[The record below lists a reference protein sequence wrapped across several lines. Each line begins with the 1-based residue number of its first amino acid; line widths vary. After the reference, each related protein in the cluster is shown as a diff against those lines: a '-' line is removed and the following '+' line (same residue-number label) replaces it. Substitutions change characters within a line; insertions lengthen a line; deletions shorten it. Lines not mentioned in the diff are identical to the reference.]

1 MGSSMIARVDEH
13 ESLRAEVREWIRAN
27 HPGDPGWK
35 LPQSALEVADD
46 RQFQWL
52 RDWQRKLYDAGYVGA
67 EWPSEYGGA
76 GKPRGTQRV
85 IDQEL
90 ARGRAPFLLN
100 LVALSWAGPVILRF
114 GTEAQK
120 KKFLRPLLRCDEVW
134 CQGFSEPGAGSDLA
148 SLRTRAVRSGSE
160 WVIDGHKV
168 WTTLGRYADWCILL
182 ARTDESAV
190 KHAGIS
196 YFLAPMKVPGVEV
209 QPLVKLTGEGG
220 FNQVIWSAA
229 RIPVEALIGREGQGW
244 EIAMATL
251 QFERGAAEGS
261 AGGQFVGGPGE
272 QVASLA
278 RLAQSLERDGRP
290 ALADPVV
297 RDRLTAFWI
306 EETALRANAARARI
320 PGLVADRPEALPLQ
334 SKLASSEHGQALA
347 DFACELE
354 GPGAALWI
362 GDPHAPANAEW
373 QRSYLNSFAMTI
385 AGGTSEI
392 LRNILG
398 ERVLGQ
404 PKTR

>member
-1 MGSSMIARVDEH
+1 MMRAMDEH
-13 ESLRAEVREWIRAN
+13 EGLRARVREWVAGN

-35 LPQSALEVADD
+35 LPQSALEVAED
-46 RQFQWL
+46 RQFNWL
-52 RDWQRKLYDAGYVGA
+52 RDWQRKLYDAGFVGA
-67 EWPSEYGGA
+67 EWPSEYGG
-76 GKPRGTQRV
+76 GGQPRGAQRA
-85 IDQEL
+85 IDAEL
-90 ARGRAPFLLN
+90 ARARTPFLLN
-100 LVALSWAGPVILRF
+100 LVALSWAGPVILRY
-114 GTEAQK
+114 GTEAHK
-120 KKFLRPLLRCDEVW
+120 RKFLKPLLRCDEIW

-148 SLRTRAVRSGSE
+148 SLRTRAVRDGVD
-160 WVIDGHKV
+160 WRIDGHKV

-182 ARTDESAV
+182 ARTDEAAV

-220 FNQVIWSAA
+220 FNQVIWSNAA
-229 RIPVEALIGREGQGW
+229 IPGDALIGREGQGW

-261 AGGQFVGGPGE
+261 AGGSWVGSE
-272 QVASLA
+272 QIESLIRLA
-278 RLAQSLERDGRP
+278 RGLAVDGRP
-290 ALADPVV
+290 VLDDPVV
-297 RDRLTAFWI
+297 RDRLAQFWL
-306 EETALRANAARARI
+306 EETALRANGARVRV
-320 PGLVADRPEALPLQ
+320 PGLVADRPEALPLM

-347 DFACELE
+347 DFACELL
-354 GPGAALWI
+354 GPSAGLWI
-362 GDPHAPANAEW
+362 GDPQVPANAEW

-398 ERVLGQ
+398 ERVLGL

>member
-1 MGSSMIARVDEH
+1 MIGPVDEH
-13 ESLRAEVREWIRAN
+13 ESLRAEVRDWIRQN

-46 RQFQWL
+46 RQFHWL
-52 RDWQRKLYDAGYVGA
+52 QDWQRRLYDAGYVGA
-67 EWPSEYGGA
+67 EWPSEFGGG
-76 GKPRGTQRV
+76 GKPRGAQRV

-100 LVALSWAGPVILRF
+100 LVGLSWAGPVILRY
-114 GTEAQK
+114 GSESQK
-120 KKFLRPLLRCDEVW
+120 RRLIRPLLRCDEIW

-148 SLRTRAVRSGSE
+148 SLRTRALREGSDWTIE
-160 WVIDGHKV
+160 GHKV

-182 ARTDESAV
+182 ARTDDTGA

-196 YFLAPMKVPGVEV
+196 YFLAPMKLPGVEV
-209 QPLVKLTGEGG
+209 QPLVKMTGEGG
-220 FNQVIWSAA
+220 FNQVIWSRA
-229 RIPVEALIGREGQGW
+229 RIPGDSLLGREGQGW

-261 AGGQFVGGPGE
+261 AGGQGGGAE
-272 QVASLA
+272 QVAALA
-278 RLAQSLERDGRP
+278 RLARGLVRDGGP
-290 ALADPVV
+290 ALSDPVV
-297 RDRLTAFWI
+297 RDRLTQFWV
-306 EETALRANAARARI
+306 EETALRANAARARV
-320 PGLVADRPEALPLQ
+320 PALVADRPEALPLM
-334 SKLASSEHGQALA
+334 SKLASSEHGQALS
-347 DFACELE
+347 DFACELL
-354 GPGAALWI
+354 GADAGLWI
-362 GDPHAPANAEW
+362 GDPHVPANAEW

-398 ERVLGQ
+398 ERVLGL

>member
-1 MGSSMIARVDEH
+1 MDEH
-13 ESLRAEVREWIRAN
+13 EDLRAELRAWIAAH

-46 RQFQWL
+46 RQFHWL
-52 RDWQRKLYDAGYVGA
+52 QDWQRKLYDAGYVGA
-67 EWPSEYGGA
+67 EWPRELGGG

-100 LVALSWAGPVILRF
+100 LVALSWAGPVILRY
-114 GTEAQK
+114 GTESQK
-120 KKFLRPLLRCDEVW
+120 KRYIQPLLRCDEIW

-148 SLRTRAVRSGSE
+148 SLRTRAERTGSHYR
-160 WVIDGHKV
+160 ITGHKV

-182 ARTDESAV
+182 ARSDDAGA

-209 QPLVKLTGEGG
+209 QPLLKLTGEGG
-220 FNQVIWSAA
+220 FNQVIFDEAE
-229 RIPVEALIGREGQGW
+229 IPADSLLGREGQGW

-261 AGGQFVGGPGE
+261 AGGQGGGAE

-278 RLAQSLERDGRP
+278 RLARSLERDGRP
-290 ALADPVV
+290 ALEDPVV
-297 RDRLTAFWI
+297 RDRLTQFWI
-306 EETALRANAARARI
+306 EETALRANAARARV
-320 PGLVADRPEALPLQ
+320 PGLVSDRPEALPLM

-347 DFACELE
+347 DFACELL
-354 GPGAALWI
+354 GPGAGLWI

>member
-1 MGSSMIARVDEH
+1 VQEDDE
-13 ESLRAEVREWIRAN
+13 LRAEVREWIRAN
-27 HPGDPGWK
+27 RPDEPGWK
-35 LPQSALEVADD
+35 LPQSALEVAED
-46 RQFQWL
+46 RQFAYL
-52 RDWQRKLYDAGYVGA
+52 RDWQRRLYDAGYVGA
-67 EWPSEYGGA
+67 EWPSEYGG
-76 GKPRGTQRV
+76 GGRPRGAQRV

-90 ARGRAPFLLN
+90 ARARTPFLLN
-100 LVALSWAGPVILRF
+100 LVGLSWAGPVILRY

-120 KKFLRPLLRCDEVW
+120 RTFIRGLLRCDEIW

-148 SLRTRAVRSGSE
+148 SLATRARRVGGE
-160 WVIDGHKV
+160 WEIEGHKV

-182 ARTDESAV
+182 ARTDGAAA

-209 QPLVKLTGEGG
+209 QPLVKMTGEGG
-220 FNQVIWSAA
+220 FNQVIWSGA
-229 RIPVEALIGREGQGW
+229 RIPGDALLGREGQGW

-261 AGGQFVGGPGE
+261 AGGQFVSGPGE
-272 QVASLA
+272 QVAGLA
-278 RLAQSLERDGRP
+278 KLAATFERDGRS
-290 ALADPVV
+290 ALDDAVV
-297 RDRLTAFWI
+297 RDRLAQFWI

-320 PGLVADRPEALPLQ
+320 PALVSDRPDALPLM

-354 GPGAALWI
+354 GSGAGLWI
-362 GDPHAPANAEW
+362 GDPRAPANAEW
-373 QRSYLNSFAMTI
+373 QRSYLNSFAATI

-398 ERVLGQ
+398 ERVLGL

>member
-1 MGSSMIARVDEH
+1 MIGGVDEH
-13 ESLRAEVREWIRAN
+13 ETLRAEVRDWIRAN

-46 RQFQWL
+46 RQLAWL
-52 RDWQRKLYDAGYVGA
+52 RDWQRKLYDAGWVGA
-67 EWPSEYGGA
+67 EWPSEYGGGGRA
-76 GKPRGTQRV
+76 RGTQRV
-85 IDQEL
+85 VDQEL

-100 LVALSWAGPVILRF
+100 LVGLSWAGPVILRY
-114 GTEAQK
+114 GTESQK
-120 KKFLRPLLRCDEVW
+120 RRLIRPLLRCDEIW

-148 SLRTRAVRSGSE
+148 SLRTRASRAGTDWAIE
-160 WVIDGHKV
+160 GHKV

-182 ARTDESAV
+182 ARTEDAGA

-220 FNQVIWSAA
+220 FNQVIWAGA
-229 RIPVEALIGREGQGW
+229 RIPADSLLGREGQGW

-261 AGGQFVGGPGE
+261 AGGQGGGAE
-272 QVASLA
+272 QVAALVRLA
-278 RLAQSLERDGRP
+278 RTLTRDGEPVLR
-290 ALADPVV
+290 DPVV
-297 RDRLTAFWI
+297 RDRLAQFWI
-306 EETALRANAARARI
+306 EETALRANAARARVA
-320 PGLVADRPEALPLQ
+320 GLVADRPEALPLM
-334 SKLASSEHGQALA
+334 SKLASSEHGQSLA

-354 GPGAALWI
+354 GDAAALWV
-362 GDPHAPANAEW
+362 GDSLAPQNAEW
-373 QRSYLNSFAMTI
+373 SRSYLNSFAMTI

-398 ERVLGQ
+398 ERVLGL